1 LLYII
6 GDSSLLKNV
15 ADVKN
20 LIGGLRNGDDRLQL
34 LTNIHKS
41 IVVSNSINE
50 SLQHILSFDTANS
63 LTTEQLVKVL
73 NTCIDNTLEYITM
86 VDELAGLMDDKREEK
101 IKLDEKSMAI

>member
-1 LLYII
+1 M
-6 GDSSLLKNV
+6 LKNV

-20 LIGGLRNGDDRLQL
+20 LIGGLRTGSDRLQL

-63 LTTEQLVKVL
+63 LTTEQLAKVL